1 MGPANNNNQQ
11 SQRNSQQRSGIA
23 ASTNQQASAQNAI
36 MVLNSTGQSLNQGLN
51 NPQIRQQSLK
61 GLLGLEAAKNNHAS
75 SNGGNGGGD
84 NRFMLRGLSLN
95 KTNNNQFQFYRT
107 PYQKQ

>member
-1 MGPANNNNQQ
+1 
-11 SQRNSQQRSGIA
+11 
-23 ASTNQQASAQNAI
+23 
-36 MVLNSTGQSLNQGLN
+36 
-51 NPQIRQQSLK
+51 LK

-75 SNGGNGGGD
+75 GNGGNSENG
-84 NRFMLRGLSLN
+84 FMLRGLSLN

>member
-1 MGPANNNNQQ
+1 
-11 SQRNSQQRSGIA
+11 
-23 ASTNQQASAQNAI
+23 
-36 MVLNSTGQSLNQGLN
+36 
-51 NPQIRQQSLK
+51 LK

-75 SNGGNGGGD
+75 ANGGNGGSD
-84 NRFMLRGLSLN
+84 NGFMLRGLSLN

>member
-1 MGPANNNNQQ
+1 
-11 SQRNSQQRSGIA
+11 
-23 ASTNQQASAQNAI
+23 
-36 MVLNSTGQSLNQGLN
+36 
-51 NPQIRQQSLK
+51 LK

-75 SNGGNGGGD
+75 ANGGNGGGD
-84 NRFMLRGLSLN
+84 NGFMLRGLSLN